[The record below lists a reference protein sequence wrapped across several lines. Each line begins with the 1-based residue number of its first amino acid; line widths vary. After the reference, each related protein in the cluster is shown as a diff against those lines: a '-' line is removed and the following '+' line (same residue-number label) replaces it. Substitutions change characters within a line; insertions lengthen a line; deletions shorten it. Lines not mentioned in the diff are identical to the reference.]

1 MSICTA
7 KCLVHYENLWTFEL
21 TYPRYIHSEFMTH
34 RVFSRNASS
43 SRAIPVKRMIEQVR
57 EKPVIPPKVFMN
69 KKGMV
74 GETEADVA
82 TTIEFHALWGEA
94 ADNACKT
101 AEMMEKLGIH
111 KQHVNR
117 ILEPFQFIRVIVTA
131 TEWSNFFILRLA
143 PDAQPEMQELAR
155 VIYDEMDRYRDKNV
169 GILEFDVPRKC
180 YPDIFDPTSSG
191 AVHTVVSL
199 PYITDED
206 IKEIGGENYKT
217 LMKISAARCAR
228 VSYNNHDGSKPN
240 IDKDLALYEH
250 LYDCR
255 HMSPME
261 HTCIRDGRHMSPME
275 HTLIRDDDYKK
286 YANLT
291 GWKSLR
297 YLVENYLL

>member
-1 MSICTA
+1 MNICTA

-34 RVFSRNASS
+34 RVFSRSASS

-57 EKPVIPPKVFMN
+57 NNPVIPLKVFMN
-69 KKGMV
+69 QKGMV
-74 GETEADVA
+74 GETEADVVTA
-82 TTIEFHALWGEA
+82 TEFYALWGEA
-94 ADNACKT
+94 SENACKT
-101 AEMMEKLGIH
+101 AEMMERLGIH

-117 ILEPFQFIRVIVTA
+117 ILEPFQFIKVIVTA
-131 TEWSNFFILRLA
+131 TDWYNFFMLRLA
-143 PDAQPEMQELAR
+143 PDAQPEIRQLAR
-155 VIYDEMDRYRDKNV
+155 VIYDEMDRYRNKEV
-169 GILEFDVPRKC
+169 GVLEVSVPRKDC
-180 YPDIFDPTSSG
+180 PDIFARMG
-191 AVHTVVSL
+191 ADKVHTVVSL
-199 PYITDED
+199 PYIADED
-206 IKEIGGENYKT
+206 IKEIGEENYKT

-240 IDKDLALYEH
+240 IEKDLALYDH
-250 LYDCR
+250 LYDGR

-261 HTCIRDGRHMSPME
+261 HTCIRD
-275 HTLIRDDDYKK
+275 DDYRK

>member
-1 MSICTA
+1 MTICTA
-7 KCLVHYENLWTFEL
+7 KCLVHHENLWTFEL

-57 EKPVIPPKVFMN
+57 NNPVIPPKVFMN
-69 KKGMV
+69 QKGMV
-74 GETEADVA
+74 GETEADVVTA
-82 TTIEFHALWGEA
+82 TEFYALWGEA
-94 ADNACKT
+94 AENACKT
-101 AEMMEKLGIH
+101 AEMMERMGIH

-117 ILEPFQFIRVIVTA
+117 ILEPFQFIKVIVTA
-131 TEWSNFFILRLA
+131 TEWYNFFILRLA
-143 PDAQPEMQELAR
+143 PDAQPEIRQLAR
-155 VIYDEMDRYRDKNV
+155 AIYDEMDRYRNKNV
-169 GILEFDVPRKC
+169 GILEVSVPRKDC
-180 YPDIFDPTSSG
+180 PDIFARIG
-191 AVHTVVSL
+191 ADKVRTVVSL

-206 IKEIGGENYKT
+206 IKEIGEENYKT

-240 IDKDLALYEH
+240 IEKDLALYDH
-250 LYDCR
+250 LYDGG

-261 HTCIRDGRHMSPME
+261 HTCIRDY
-275 HTLIRDDDYKK
+275 DYRK

>member
-1 MSICTA
+1 MNICTA

-57 EKPVIPPKVFMN
+57 ENTVIPPKVFMN
-69 KKGMV
+69 QKGMV
-74 GETEADVA
+74 GETEADPV
-82 TTIEFHALWGEA
+82 TTTAFHVLWEEA

-101 AEMMEKLGIH
+101 AEMMERLGIH

-117 ILEPFQFIRVIVTA
+117 ILEPFQFIKVIVTA
-131 TEWSNFFILRLA
+131 TDWCNFFFLRLA
-143 PDAQPEMQELAR
+143 PDAQPEIRELASA
-155 VIYDEMDRYRDKNV
+155 IYDEMNRYRNKDVGVLELDKEH
-169 GILEFDVPRKC
+169 I
-180 YPDIFDPTSSG
+180 
-191 AVHTVVSL
+191 VVSL

-206 IKEIGGENYKT
+206 IKEIGKEEYHL

-228 VSYNNHDGSKPN
+228 VSYNNHDGSKPD
-240 IDKDLALYEH
+240 IEKDFKLYGH
-250 LYDCR
+250 LYDSK

-261 HTCIRDGRHMSPME
+261 HACIRDEDHR
-275 HTLIRDDDYKK
+275 KN
-286 YANLT
+286 ANLT

-297 YLVENYLL
+297 YLIETYEDL

>member
-43 SRAIPVKRMIEQVR
+43 SRAIPVKRMIKQVR
-57 EKPVIPPKVFMN
+57 ENPVIPPNVFMN
-69 KKGMV
+69 QKGMV
-74 GETEADVA
+74 GDIEADA
-82 TTIEFHALWGEA
+82 LTMADFYDLWGKA
-94 ADNACKT
+94 AENACKT

-143 PDAQPEMQELAR
+143 PDAQPEIRELAR
-155 VIYDEMDRYRDKNV
+155 VIYDEMNRYHNKNV
-169 GILEFDVPRKC
+169 GIFEFKAPSK
-180 YPDIFDPTSSG
+180 YSPDIFDPTISDS
-191 AVHTVVSL
+191 VHTVVSL
-199 PYITDED
+199 PYIVDED
-206 IKEIGGENYKT
+206 IKEIGKEDYKT

-228 VSYNNHDGSKPN
+228 VSYNNHDGSNPN

-250 LYDCR
+250 LYDGK

-261 HTCIRDGRHMSPME
+261 HTCIRD
-275 HTLIRDDDYKK
+275 DDYHK